1 MLQFRHKE
9 VFSFVFLGKM
19 RYIMRFKIGDL
30 IVYGE
35 TGVCKV
41 IDIVEKDF
49 LDKLQ
54 NCYKLQPVY
63 QSCVIFTPADNESV
77 FMRPI
82 LTQQE
87 AADMINTIANTSPE
101 EYTAPSPRALSEVYD
116 KIIKSHDPFNLL
128 KLIRSIYYK
137 KQKMIEAKRKLSAI
151 DERYLKR
158 AEDLLYGEL
167 AISLNMEKAPA
178 INHIKEKVTN
188 F

>member
-1 MLQFRHKE
+1 
-9 VFSFVFLGKM
+9 
-19 RYIMRFKIGDL
+19 MRFKIGDL

-41 IDIVEKDF
+41 IDVVEKDF
-49 LDKLQ
+49 LGVLQ

-77 FMRPI
+77 FMRHI
-82 LTQQE
+82 LTYNQATE
-87 AADMINTIANTSPE
+87 MIDTIGNASPE

-116 KIIKSHDPFNLL
+116 KIIKSHDPFSLL

-137 KQKMIEAKRKLSAI
+137 KQKMIESKRKLSAI

-167 AISLNMEKAPA
+167 AISLNMEKTPA
-178 INHIKEKVTN
+178 ISHIKNSITV